1 MPDGLP
7 PRRSGIRR
15 AMDPTPEENA
25 GFAERRERATA
36 TTDPERRSVEARDHV
51 REGADAPIAGRTG
64 AAPRA
69 RIAGWPWAAALV
81 VALGFFAWLIYAV
94 WFA

>member
-1 MPDGLP
+1 
-7 PRRSGIRR
+7 
-15 AMDPTPEENA
+15 MDPTPEENA
-25 GFAERRERATA
+25 GFAEEPERATV

-51 REGADAPIAGRTG
+51 REAAGERPGAPGTSD

-94 WFA
+94 WFS